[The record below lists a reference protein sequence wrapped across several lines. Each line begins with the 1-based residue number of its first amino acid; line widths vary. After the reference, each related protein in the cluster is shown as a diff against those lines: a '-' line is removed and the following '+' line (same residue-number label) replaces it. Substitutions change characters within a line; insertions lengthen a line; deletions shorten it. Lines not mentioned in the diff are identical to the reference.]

1 MFSLR
6 KPIASLKEI
15 ILKSIWFG
23 FISGMI
29 SGMVKIGWEQFF
41 RHELL
46 LVI

>member
-29 SGMVKIGWEQFF
+29 CDG
-41 RHELL
+41 
-46 LVI
+46 